1 MSSTS
6 AVFVG
11 GGTQLVRCAQ
21 AWREAG
27 QTVAFVATR
36 IAEFAQWARGN
47 GIAHGDPSEIPDIA
61 FDYLFSV
68 ANLEVLDMR
77 LVRRAAKLAIN
88 FRDGPLPRYAGLN
101 ATSWAILAGEATHG
115 ITWHEMTERGDAGR
129 IVKQV
134 HFPIAND
141 ETALGLNARCYEA
154 GLTAFA
160 EIAHDAARGDLQL
173 A

>member
-11 GGTQLVRCAQ
+11 GGTLLVRCAQ

-27 QTVAFVATR
+27 HTVAFVATR
-36 IAEFAQWARGN
+36 NAEIAQWARGK

-88 FRDGPLPRYAGLN
+88 FHDGPLPRYAGLN

-115 ITWHEMTERGDAGR
+115 GAWRGGAGR
-129 IVKQV
+129 
-134 HFPIAND
+134 
-141 ETALGLNARCYEA
+141 GGA
-154 GLTAFA
+154 GRGGGRGRGPGAGGG
-160 EIAHDAARGDLQL
+160 AARGLN
-173 A
+173 